1 MLVSWNF
8 KHIVNVYRG
17 ASQIVVFYFCTDE
30 VVKIPVIARHEAILA
45 QSG

>member
-1 MLVSWNF
+1 MAEDIIKQV
-8 KHIVNVYRG
+8 RMG
-17 ASQIVVFYFCTDE
+17 CTQIVVFYFCTDE